1 MAELCVILP
10 EQMLEPGAMGK
21 VTRAEADEEIPLT
34 PSPLEDGHCGVMI
47 PTDAWVS
54 IPLTGRRACIV
65 ETRSPYLPFVAIQDQ
80 SGDHPVVTG
89 IEHFALEATPA
100 GPFSTQQPVEECV
113 VGDIRVV
120 QVTELAR
127 RPS

>member
-10 EQMLEPGAMGK
+10 EQMIEGDVTMR
-21 VTRAEADEEIPLT
+21 VTRQSTDEQAPIVR
-34 PSPLEDGHCGVMI
+34 SPLEEGQCGVMI

-65 ETRSPYLPFVAIQDQ
+65 ETRSPYLPFVAIQGQ
-80 SGDHPVVTG
+80 SGDHPVVTA

-100 GPFSTQQPVEECV
+100 GPFAMQQPVDECV
-113 VGDIRVV
+113 VGDISVV
-120 QVTELAR
+120 HVTELPR
-127 RPS
+127 RVS